1 MGHNQLQDFVANI
14 HSAYEVRGFK
24 VQLIELSATI
34 KDAKAAA
41 FKTWL

>member
-1 MGHNQLQDFVANI
+1 MANI
-14 HSAYEVRGFK
+14 RGAYEAHGFK

-41 FKTWL
+41 FKNWL